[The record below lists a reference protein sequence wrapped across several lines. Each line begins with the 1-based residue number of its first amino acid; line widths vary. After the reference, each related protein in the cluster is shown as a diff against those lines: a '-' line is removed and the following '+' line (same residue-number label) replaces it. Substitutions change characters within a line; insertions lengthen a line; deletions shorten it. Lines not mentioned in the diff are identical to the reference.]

1 MKKKF
6 LCAALLGALIPAGFV
21 LAAPVGSNDIDPAGV
36 QLSRMQDYLERDM
49 MERQIA
55 EERQKARAEVEKKE
69 EETRHESEVSFLLNR
84 LDIEESKVL
93 TAEEIAGVKAAYEG
107 KEVTISDLYDAV
119 AALNRLYESH
129 GYLTCRAFLRP
140 QKIEGGVVTV
150 DLAESTVGRV
160 VLDGNKNTDE
170 KYILN
175 RLPLAEGSIPS
186 MDKLNH
192 DLLRFNGTNDAQLR
206 IVLRAGEAEGTTDY
220 YITVKEPKNSTWTLF
235 SDNMGTS
242 GTGEYR
248 MGLFY
253 NNRSLSGRRNP
264 LIVGTVFSRGSRAF
278 SAMYTHPVGRSGGKL
293 NFSVNY
299 NNVRQIKNTET
310 GKTKGRA
317 YSFTL
322 GYAQP
327 ICVSENFRSEFTVD
341 LRRQNSHSDWR
352 PKTSSNSL
360 RIVDDTVTDLSLGLA
375 MTKMGDRYVFYR
387 KHTLTYGHSS
397 SSPDQSYGKSSSQN
411 FTMYKLSALYQ
422 KYYGNGSNF
431 LVRLDGQYSF
441 KDNVVSSRQFFL
453 GGMYS
458 VRGYPE
464 NYMSADGGISLNFEY
479 GMPIAHSKKVRGF
492 WFFDYGRLFGESGES
507 NNTDR
512 YLVSTGLGVRAQ
524 MGKNVSGT
532 LSFGFPL
539 KKNFPGKN
547 DRVSPVRVNF
557 MITAQF

>member
-1 MKKKF
+1 MKKK
-6 LCAALLGALIPAGFV
+6 LITALLFGALVPAGFV
-21 LAAPVGSNDIDPAGV
+21 PAAPVGSDDVNAGV
-36 QLSRMQDYLERDM
+36 QLSRMQDYLEREM
-49 MERQIA
+49 VERQIA

-93 TAEEIAGVKAAYEG
+93 TAEEIAEIKAAYEG
-107 KEVTISDLYDAV
+107 KEVTLSDLYDAV

-140 QKIEGGVVTV
+140 QKIESGVVAV
-150 DLAESTVGRV
+150 ALAESTVGRI

-175 RLPLAEGSIPS
+175 RLPLAEGAIPS
-186 MDKLNH
+186 IDKLNH

-206 IVLRAGEAEGTTDY
+206 IVLKAGEAEGTTDY
-220 YITVKEPKNSTWTLF
+220 YITVKEPKNSSWTLF
-235 SDNMGTS
+235 TDNMGSS

-278 SAMYTHPVGRSGGKL
+278 STMYTHPVGRSGGKI

-299 NNVRQIKNTET
+299 NNVRQIKNTDV
-310 GKTKGRA
+310 GKTKGSA

-327 ICVSENFRSEFTVD
+327 ICVSEKFRSEFTVD
-341 LRRQNSHSDWR
+341 LRRQNSRSDWR
-352 PKTSSNSL
+352 PKSGTYEL

-387 KHTLTYGHSS
+387 KHTLTYGRSS
-397 SSPDQSYGKSSSQN
+397 SSPYDRSDSQN
-411 FTMYKLSALYQ
+411 FTLYKLSALYQ

-441 KDNVVSSRQFFL
+441 KDNIMSSRQFFL

-464 NYMSADGGISLNFEY
+464 NYMSADSGISINFEY

-492 WFFDYGRLFGESGES
+492 WFLDYGRLFGESGES
-507 NNTDR
+507 NKTDR

-524 MGKNVSGT
+524 MGNNVSGT

-557 MITAQF
+557 MVTAQF

>member
-1 MKKKF
+1 MNKK
-6 LCAALLGALIPAGFV
+6 LISALLFGALVPAGFA
-21 LAAPVGSNDIDPAGV
+21 LAAPVGSDDVNAGV
-36 QLSRMQDYLERDM
+36 ELSRMQDYLEREM
-49 MERQIA
+49 VERLIA

-107 KEVTISDLYDAV
+107 KEVTLSDLYDAV

-129 GYLTCRAFLRP
+129 GYFTCRAFLRP
-140 QKIEGGVVTV
+140 QKIEGGVVAV
-150 DLAESTVGRV
+150 ALAESTVGRV

-175 RLPLAEGSIPS
+175 RLPLAEGTIPS

-206 IVLRAGEAEGTTDY
+206 IVLKAGEAEGTTDY
-220 YITVKEPKNSTWTLF
+220 YITVKEPKNSSWTLF
-235 SDNMGTS
+235 TDNMGTS

-253 NNRSLSGRRNP
+253 NNRSLSGVRNP

-299 NNVRQIKNTET
+299 NNVRQIKNTDV
-310 GKTKGRA
+310 GRTKGRA

-327 ICVSENFRSEFTVD
+327 ICVSEKFRSEFTVD

-352 PKTSSNSL
+352 PKSGGYDL

-397 SSPDQSYGKSSSQN
+397 STPDGSSDSQN

-464 NYMSADGGISLNFEY
+464 NYMSADSGISLNFEY

-492 WFFDYGRLFGESGES
+492 WFFDYGRLFGENGES
-507 NNTDR
+507 NKKDR
-512 YLVSTGLGVRAQ
+512 YLVSSGLGVRAQ

-539 KKNFPGKN
+539 KKNFSAKN

-557 MITAQF
+557 IVTAQF

>member
-1 MKKKF
+1 MNKK
-6 LCAALLGALIPAGFV
+6 LISALLFGALVPAGFA
-21 LAAPVGSNDIDPAGV
+21 LAAPVGSDDVNAGV
-36 QLSRMQDYLERDM
+36 ELSRMQDYLEREM
-49 MERQIA
+49 VERQIA

-69 EETRHESEVSFLLNR
+69 EERQQHEREVSFLLNR

-107 KEVTISDLYDAV
+107 KEVTLSDLYDAV
-119 AALNRLYESH
+119 AALNNLYESH
-129 GYLTCRAFLRP
+129 GYFTCRAFLRP
-140 QKIEGGVVTV
+140 QKIEGGVVAV
-150 DLAESTVGRV
+150 ALAESTVGRV

-206 IVLRAGEAEGTTDY
+206 IVLKAGEAEGTTDY
-220 YITVKEPKNSTWTLF
+220 YITVKEPKNSSWTLF
-235 SDNMGTS
+235 TDNMGTS

-253 NNRSLSGRRNP
+253 NNRSLSGVRNP

-299 NNVRQIKNTET
+299 NNVRQIKNTDV
-310 GKTKGRA
+310 GRTKGRA

-327 ICVSENFRSEFTVD
+327 ICVSEKFRSEFTVD

-352 PKTSSNSL
+352 PKSGGYDL

-397 SSPDQSYGKSSSQN
+397 SLYDSQN

-464 NYMSADGGISLNFEY
+464 NYMSADSGISLNFEY

-507 NNTDR
+507 NKKDR
-512 YLVSTGLGVRAQ
+512 YLVSSGLGVRAQ

-539 KKNFPGKN
+539 KKNFSAKN

-557 MITAQF
+557 IVTAQF

>member
-1 MKKKF
+1 MNKKF
-6 LCAALLGALIPAGFV
+6 LCAALLGALIPAGFA

-36 QLSRMQDYLERDM
+36 ELSRMQDYLEREM
-49 MERQIA
+49 VERQIA

-107 KEVTISDLYDAV
+107 KEVTLSDLYDAV

-140 QKIEGGVVTV
+140 QKIEGGVVAV

-220 YITVKEPKNSTWTLF
+220 YITVKEPKNSSWTLF

-299 NNVRQIKNTET
+299 NNVRQIKNTDV
-310 GKTKGRA
+310 GRTKGRA

-327 ICVSENFRSEFTVD
+327 ICVSEKFRSEFTVD

-352 PKTSSNSL
+352 PKSGRYDL

-397 SSPDQSYGKSSSQN
+397 STPDGSSDSQN

-464 NYMSADGGISLNFEY
+464 NYMSADSGISLNFEY

-492 WFFDYGRLFGESGES
+492 LFFDYGRLFGESGES
-507 NNTDR
+507 NKKDR

-539 KKNFPGKN
+539 KKNFSGKN

>member
-6 LCAALLGALIPAGFV
+6 LCAALLGALIPSGFA
-21 LAAPVGSNDIDPAGV
+21 LAAPVGSNDIDTAGV
-36 QLSRMQDYLERDM
+36 ELSRMQDYLEREM
-49 MERQIA
+49 VERQIA

-93 TAEEIAGVKAAYEG
+93 TVEEIAGVKAAYEG

-140 QKIEGGVVTV
+140 QKIEGGVVAV

-160 VLDGNKNTDE
+160 VLDGNKNTDG

-206 IVLRAGEAEGTTDY
+206 IVLRAGESEGTTDY
-220 YITVKEPKNSTWTLF
+220 YITVKEPKNSSWTLF

-299 NNVRQIKNTET
+299 NNVRQIKNTDV
-310 GKTKGRA
+310 GRTKGRA

-327 ICVSENFRSEFTVD
+327 ICVSEKFRSEFTVD

-352 PKTSSNSL
+352 PKSGGYDL

-441 KDNVVSSRQFFL
+441 KDNVVSSREFFL

-464 NYMSADGGISLNFEY
+464 NYMSADSGISLNFEY

-507 NNTDR
+507 NNKDR

-557 MITAQF
+557 IVSAQF